1 MKEEWQKKNQRAD
14 NAEKGTDLNMRKVTV
29 EASTKYNILIGRGL
43 FDTVG
48 ALIRNNVARSDNA
61 RVCVV
66 TDENVDRLYGGKI
79 IENLT
84 KDGFIGTVKFTV
96 PSGESSKSPQKLFE
110 LLGFL
115 ADEHFTRSDLLVALG
130 GGVVG
135 DLCGFAASIY
145 LRGIRFVQIPST
157 LLAAVD
163 SSVGGK
169 TAVNLPE
176 GKNLAGTFYQPS
188 LVICDPDLLDSLP
201 SDIRR
206 DGFAE
211 VIKYGIILDRDF
223 FESLKGGDKSDKSEL
238 ERIIARSVELKRDIV
253 NADERDTGIR
263 AILNFGHTLGHGI
276 ELHSNFTVSHGS
288 AVAIGMVLAAK
299 IAFNLSICDEKTVCE
314 IENILISYGFDT
326 KCKISAEELYNASL
340 SDKKRSGNSI
350 TLILPE
356 KIGKCVMKKFAVD
369 RKTLFPI
376 IEEAV

>member
-1 MKEEWQKKNQRAD
+1 
-14 NAEKGTDLNMRKVTV
+14 MRKVSV
-29 EASTKYNILIGRGL
+29 EASKNYNILIGRGL
-43 FDTVG
+43 FNRVG
-48 ALIRNNVARSDNA
+48 ALIRENVANADNA
-61 RVCVV
+61 RICVV
-66 TDENVDRLYGGKI
+66 TDENVDRLYGAEI
-79 IENLT
+79 IENLS
-84 KDGFIGTVKFTV
+84 KDGFADSVKFTV

-115 ADEHFTRSDLLVALG
+115 ADEHFTRSDILVALG

-145 LRGIRFVQIPST
+145 LRGIKFVQIPST

-188 LVICDPDLLDSLP
+188 LVICDPNLLDSLP

-211 VIKYGIILDRDF
+211 VIKYGVILDRDF
-223 FESLKGGDKSDKSEL
+223 FESLKGGDKSNRSEL

-253 NADERDTGIR
+253 NADERDVGIR
-263 AILNFGHTLGHGI
+263 AVLNYGHTLGHGI

-288 AVAIGMVLAAK
+288 AVAVGMVLAAK
-299 IAFNLSICDEKTVCE
+299 IAFNLSICDENTVCE

-326 KCKISAEELYNASL
+326 KCKISAEELYDAAL

-350 TLILPE
+350 TLILTE

-369 RKTLFPI
+369 RNTLLPI
-376 IEEAV
+376 IEEAVSCGEI